1 MPAIRHSSK
10 RKAPPNGYSDIEDSL
25 LVYSNKMKDAIA
37 APPSTG
43 PRHQATWE
51 ITQINHQRSR
61 YVWDMYC
68 EEKISKALYD
78 WCVKNG
84 QCDATLV
91 AKWKKEGYEKL
102 CCLKCVQT
110 KETNFNSTFADA
122 EVVLRVIRRAAFLQ
136 LVRGCTITFALL
148 GGLQK
153 FEDSVGFIQWSD
165 ACHLGNDDQ
174 RTNVFLGSLWEDS
187 RRHPI

>member
-10 RKAPPNGYSDIEDSL
+10 RKAPPQGYSDIEDSL

-91 AKWKKEGYEKL
+91 AKWKKEGYEKV
-102 CCLKCVQT
+102 CLSFYR
-110 KETNFNSTFADA
+110 EGGRMH
-122 EVVLRVIRRAAFLQ
+122 VLVIY
-136 LVRGCTITFALL
+136 
-148 GGLQK
+148 
-153 FEDSVGFIQWSD
+153 
-165 ACHLGNDDQ
+165 
-174 RTNVFLGSLWEDS
+174 
-187 RRHPI
+187 

>member
-10 RKAPPNGYSDIEDSL
+10 RKAPPQGYSDIEDSL

-61 YVWDMYC
+61 YVWDMYS

-110 KETNFNSTFADA
+110 KETNFNSTCICRVPKADLK
-122 EVVLRVIRRAAFLQ
+122 EDQEIQCVSCGC
-136 LVRGCTITFALL
+136 RGCA
-148 GGLQK
+148 
-153 FEDSVGFIQWSD
+153 SSD
-165 ACHLGNDDQ
+165 
-174 RTNVFLGSLWEDS
+174 
-187 RRHPI
+187 

>member
-10 RKAPPNGYSDIEDSL
+10 RKAPPQGYSDIEDSL

-37 APPSTG
+37 APPPNG

-51 ITQINHQRSR
+51 ITQINHQRSK

-91 AKWKKEGYEKL
+91 AKWKKEGYEKFAFEEEMAKNL
-102 CCLKCVQT
+102 MR
-110 KETNFNSTFADA
+110 KEESTFKLPGRVVKIGIAAKTDG
-122 EVVLRVIRRAAFLQ
+122 EVKSPFNKDKTI
-136 LVRGCTITFALL
+136 LV
-148 GGLQK
+148 
-153 FEDSVGFIQWSD
+153 
-165 ACHLGNDDQ
+165 
-174 RTNVFLGSLWEDS
+174 
-187 RRHPI
+187 